1 MKHTL
6 LPPHRPKPEH
16 PLIGDLGLACM
27 RVHEFCGPA
36 RRTLAL
42 MAAHRGPV
50 FWIQCH
56 WQVDRLFAPGVLPYF
71 DPGQITFVRPKRL
84 EDVLW
89 CMEEVLRAGCVPLVI
104 AELPAPP
111 HLTPIRRLH
120 LAAEAGAQQR
130 KVTPLALLL
139 TPGDGGAQGVE
150 SRWHLA
156 PRHEIGQSGW
166 LLQRRR
172 ARMAPPAAWAIDW
185 NKDGAVLGAQV
196 RKGGSPAPFA

>member
-1 MKHTL
+1 MNHAL
-6 LPPHRPKPEH
+6 LTRRSHNPRPEH
-16 PLIGDLGLACM
+16 PLIGKLGLLTA
-27 RVHEFCGPA
+27 RVHEFCGPS

-42 MAAHRGPV
+42 LAAQTGPV

-56 WQVDRLFAPGVLPYF
+56 WQVDHLFGPGVAPFF

-104 AELPAPP
+104 AELPDPP

-120 LAAEAGAQQR
+120 LAAEAGAERR
-130 KVTPLALLL
+130 KVNPLGLLL

-156 PRHEIGQSGW
+156 PRHAGGQNRW

-172 ARMAPPAAWAIDW
+172 ARMAPPAAWAVEW
-185 NKDGAVLGAQV
+185 GSAGAVLGVQV
-196 RKGGSPAPFA
+196 